1 MKQSRN
7 KPKLG
12 QHFLKDENVKKR
24 ILDTVEN
31 LKVKNIIE
39 IGPGEGSITD
49 SLIDISNNYLGIE
62 LDQFLFNKL
71 SKKYKKNFN
80 VNFRNEDAALFDTQ
94 QLKSV
99 YDGQYLL
106 VGNLPYYSSNKIVRN
121 FISSEFKPKNLIV
134 MVQKEVADSY
144 LCKPPKMKFL
154 SNCIQIYS
162 NPELILNVD
171 PESFEPMPNV
181 KSSVINLI
189 LKPAKNIPKAPE
201 KVISTIKIGFDSPR
215 KKIRNSFTGIERDKI
230 EKILLNLNL
239 DLNLRPGNLTLK
251 NWEQIHCSIH
261 NEN

>member
-99 YDGQYLL
+99 FDGQYLL

-121 FISSEFKPKNLIV
+121 FISSEFKPK
-134 MVQKEVADSY
+134 
-144 LCKPPKMKFL
+144 KF
-154 SNCIQIYS
+154 NCNGS
-162 NPELILNVD
+162 
-171 PESFEPMPNV
+171 
-181 KSSVINLI
+181 KRSS
-189 LKPAKNIPKAPE
+189 
-201 KVISTIKIGFDSPR
+201 R
-215 KKIRNSFTGIERDKI
+215 
-230 EKILLNLNL
+230 
-239 DLNLRPGNLTLK
+239 
-251 NWEQIHCSIH
+251 
-261 NEN
+261 